1 MKAQTRQRS
10 QKLPEHRKELRA
22 ALGRGGYG
30 VEEGNSGS
38 VSFMVRSL
46 EPHKYLQLAGIKR
59 QSWTCDREESVLPP
73 SPRIDN

>member
-10 QKLPEHRKELRA
+10 QKIPEHRKELRA
-22 ALGRGGYG
+22 ALGRGGFG

-59 QSWTCDREESVLPP
+59 QLWTCDREEK
-73 SPRIDN
+73 REKRGGE